1 MKHLLFA
8 AAAALALSLAACQD
22 NQTPSAA
29 EKTSSELTMV
39 AMGDSL
45 TSGYGLAAEDA
56 YPAKLER
63 RLRAEGY
70 NCRVVNVGV
79 SGETT
84 SDTLSRLD
92 WILGMKP
99 DIVIL
104 ETGANDGFRG
114 LNPAIPRE
122 NIEKILTRLREANVI
137 PILAGMK
144 MIINL
149 GPDYPDYAAGFNAIY
164 PAVAK
169 KHNVLFMPFF
179 LEDVAAKPK
188 LNQDDG
194 IHPKAAGYDIV
205 VENILP
211 LVREAIAQRRQGKS
225 GFQDK

>member
-1 MKHLLFA
+1 MKHLLLA
-8 AAAALALSLAACQD
+8 AILALSLAACQD
-22 NQTPSAA
+22 NQKPAAA
-29 EKTSSELTMV
+29 EASSPEITIV
-39 AMGDSL
+39 ALGDSL
-45 TSGYGLAAEDA
+45 TAGYGVAEEEA

-70 NCRVVNVGV
+70 NCRVVNAGV

-114 LNPAIPRE
+114 LNPAVPRD
-122 NIEKILTRLREANVI
+122 NIDKILTRLREAGVI

-144 MIINL
+144 MIMNL
-149 GPDYPDYAAGFNAIY
+149 GPDYVANFDAIY
-164 PAVAK
+164 PAMAK
-169 KHNVLFMPFF
+169 KHGVLFVPFF
-179 LEDVAAKPK
+179 LDGVAAKPR

-194 IHPKAAGYDIV
+194 IHPKAVGYDIV

-211 LVREAIAQRRQGKS
+211 LVRQAIAQRRSGK
-225 GFQDK
+225 

>member
-22 NQTPSAA
+22 NQKPSVA
-29 EKTSSELTMV
+29 EKTSPELTIV

-45 TSGYGLAAEDA
+45 TSGYGLAEEDA

-63 RLRAEGY
+63 RLRQQGY

-114 LNPAIPRE
+114 LDPAIPRE

-149 GPDYPDYAAGFNAIY
+149 GPDYAAGFNAIY

-211 LVREAIAQRRQGKS
+211 LVREAIAQRRK
-225 GFQDK
+225 K

>member
-1 MKHLLFA
+1 MKHLLCA
-8 AAAALALSLAACQD
+8 AAAALALSLAACHD
-22 NQTPSAA
+22 NQKPSTA
-29 EKTSSELTMV
+29 ETSSPELTIV
-39 AMGDSL
+39 AIGDSL
-45 TSGYGLAAEDA
+45 TAGYGLSEEDA

-92 WILGMKP
+92 WILSMKP
-99 DIVIL
+99 DIVIV

-114 LNPAIPRE
+114 LKPEIPRD
-122 NIEKILTRLREANVI
+122 NIDKILTRLREAGVI

-149 GPDYPDYAAGFNAIY
+149 GSDYVAGFNAIY
-164 PAVAK
+164 PDVAK
-169 KHNVLFMPFF
+169 KHGVLFMPFF
-179 LEDVAAKPK
+179 LDGVAAKPK

-194 IHPKAAGYDIV
+194 IHPRAAGYDIV

-211 LVREAIAQRRQGKS
+211 LVREAIAQRRGK
-225 GFQDK
+225 

>member
-22 NQTPSAA
+22 NQKPSVA
-29 EKTSSELTMV
+29 EKTSPELTIV

-45 TSGYGLAAEDA
+45 TSGYGLAEADA

-63 RLRAEGY
+63 RLRQQGY

-114 LNPAIPRE
+114 LDPAIPHE

-149 GPDYPDYAAGFNAIY
+149 GPDYAAGFNAIY

-205 VENILP
+205 VENILA
-211 LVREAIAQRRQGKS
+211 LVREAIAQRRK
-225 GFQDK
+225 K